1 MSPPDAS
8 NFHTFMD
15 FDDQLPPGIIVP
27 QKVYAAPAHMTWR
40 PLPCI
45 KFLSDASLGLSIQ
58 KAIVSSRVDGLQ
70 NAHTN
75 PSLAPPGVARI
86 TLRIIWPGY
95 EPWVDTDS
103 INLIKI
109 DPTTSHHMPCTW
121 QEVTQQVARRFL
133 AFFIAMRSSPG
144 PMGKY
149 PDWHISRIPFAQLYL
164 VELRNVSPSGWQP
177 VISYEPGV

>member
-1 MSPPDAS
+1 MR
-8 NFHTFMD
+8 
-15 FDDQLPPGIIVP
+15 
-27 QKVYAAPAHMTWR
+27 APE
-40 PLPCI
+40 
-45 KFLSDASLGLSIQ
+45 Q
-58 KAIVSSRVDGLQ
+58 
-70 NAHTN
+70 
-75 PSLAPPGVARI
+75 
-86 TLRIIWPGY
+86 WPGY
-95 EPWVDTDS
+95 EPWADTDS

-133 AFFIAMRSSPG
+133 AFFIVRFTSCIRIKILLCSSLAKAMRSSPG

-149 PDWHISRIPFAQLYL
+149 PDWQITRIPFAQLYL